1 VNPHTGP
8 FEGRGEVKR
17 GEYLDQNIGV
27 PREDYQEQTR
37 GEQQNWTRANVV
49 RQLWDELPQSNLSPD
64 PSSPVGD
71 HPTAPSFC
79 GEMKTK
85 LERSRQSAREC
96 RARKKL
102 RYQYLDEIILEREKA
117 NDALRDKLAKYVNW
131 CHQLD
136 KGLIPE
142 GLTEAIHE
150 KEDQA
155 NE

>member
-1 VNPHTGP
+1 M
-8 FEGRGEVKR
+8 
-17 GEYLDQNIGV
+17 
-27 PREDYQEQTR
+27 
-37 GEQQNWTRANVV
+37 
-49 RQLWDELPQSNLSPD
+49 RQLWDELPQAYQETD
-64 PSSPVGD
+64 PEGD
-71 HPTAPSFC
+71 ETTET

-136 KGLIPE
+136 KGIIPE
-142 GLTEAIHE
+142 GLEEAVNE
-150 KEDQA
+150 EDEQA

>member
-1 VNPHTGP
+1 VNPDTGAV
-8 FEGRGEVKR
+8 EGRGEAWR
-17 GEYLDQNIGV
+17 GEYLAQARGEVQDQARG
-27 PREDYQEQTR
+27 EDQYWTR
-37 GEQQNWTRANVV
+37 GNVV
-49 RQLWDELPQSNLSPD
+49 KQLWDELPKSNFYQD
-64 PSSPVGD
+64 PSDPVGD
-71 HPTAPSFC
+71 RGGARSWL
-79 GEMKTK
+79 GDMKTK

-117 NDALRDKLAKYVNW
+117 NDALRDKLAKYVSW

-142 GLTEAIHE
+142 GLTDAIHE
-150 KEDQA
+150 KEDGA